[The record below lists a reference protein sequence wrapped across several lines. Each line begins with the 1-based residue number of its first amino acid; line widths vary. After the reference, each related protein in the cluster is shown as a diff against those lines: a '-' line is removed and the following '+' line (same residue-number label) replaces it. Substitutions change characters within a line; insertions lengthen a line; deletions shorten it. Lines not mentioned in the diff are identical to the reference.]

1 MMAVTQSTLKATVA
15 IGQAR
20 QAEAVRGPRDR
31 SLLARFVAFWTAGPA
46 SLSGDPEP
54 SVLARQH
61 RLQHPFDVGYR
72 R

>member
-1 MMAVTQSTLKATVA
+1 MAVTQSTLKATVA
-15 IGQAR
+15 VRQAR
-20 QAEAVRGPRDR
+20 TTQAVRSPRGR
-31 SLLARFVAFWTAGPA
+31 SLLTRFVAYWTAGPA

>member
-15 IGQAR
+15 VR
-20 QAEAVRGPRDR
+20 QAPTTQATRGPRDR